1 MPSNNYDDLTEFIM
15 DSENYGLKYL
25 VIDKDNEL
33 FDDLRTNPT
42 EYPYLIK
49 IFDSDEIGYKN
60 HFMIYEIDYKLV
72 DGNDK

>member
-1 MPSNNYDDLTEFIM
+1 M
-15 DSENYGLKYL
+15 DSENYGLRYL
-25 VIDKDNEL
+25 VIDKDDEL

-42 EYPYLIK
+42 GYPYLIK